1 MSEIN
6 MLNNSKEKQK
16 ILKTTNISSSSSNN
30 SQELLKEVFN
40 IYRYQAKP
48 FKDFF
53 ILTFQMT
60 LGNMVLMKDEKAE
73 AQRALVTC
81 PRL

>member
-30 SQELLKEVFN
+30 S
-40 IYRYQAKP
+40 
-48 FKDFF
+48 
-53 ILTFQMT
+53 
-60 LGNMVLMKDEKAE
+60 
-73 AQRALVTC
+73 
-81 PRL
+81 